1 MSLRITD
8 QITLED
14 WEMTEQF
21 VRSSGPGGQNVNKV
35 SSAVEL
41 RFEAERSPNLPDAVK
56 RRLKG
61 LAGRRWTRE
70 GAVVIQVEETRS
82 QVRNREIARERLAD
96 LIRRATVVPKRRRPT
111 KPTKGSVE
119 RRLKAKK
126 VRGEVK
132 SLRGGIDPE

>member
-41 RFEAERSPNLPDAVK
+41 RFEAARSPNLPEAVK

-61 LAGRRWTRE
+61 LAGRRWTKE

-82 QVRNREIARERLAD
+82 QARNREIARERLAE
-96 LIRRATVVPKRRRPT
+96 LIRRATVVPKKRRPT
-111 KPTKGSVE
+111 RPTKGSVE
-119 RRLKAKK
+119 RRIKAKK

-132 SLRGGIDPE
+132 GLRGRVEE